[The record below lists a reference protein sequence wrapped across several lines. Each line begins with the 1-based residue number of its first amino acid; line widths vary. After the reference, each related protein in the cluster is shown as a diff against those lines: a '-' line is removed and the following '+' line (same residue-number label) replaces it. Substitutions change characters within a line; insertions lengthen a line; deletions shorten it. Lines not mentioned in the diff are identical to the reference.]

1 MPTKKWT
8 EEEEEF
14 LRANFMA
21 MTNAELAEKF
31 DITKNAVQKKLAR
44 MDLRRSETMKQE
56 PLDEI
61 SEADNVVE
69 KETEMVS
76 TESHF
81 SLGNKLFYED
91 RNYKQAL
98 EEYRKAAKEK
108 SDELIQLKARY
119 LMAECYAKTRNLE
132 EAMKIFKAIAKKHES
147 HYLGDSAMRRI
158 KALSEYM

>member
-14 LRANFMA
+14 LKANFMA

-44 MDLRRSETMKQE
+44 MDLRRSEAVKQE

-132 EAMKIFKAIAKKHES
+132 EAMKIFKAIAEKHES

>member
-14 LRANFMA
+14 LRANFMV

-44 MDLRRSETMKQE
+44 MDLRRSETVKQE
-56 PLDEI
+56 PVDETV
-61 SEADNVVE
+61 EVDTMVE
-69 KETEMVS
+69 KEAEMAS

-91 RNYKQAL
+91 RDYKQAL
-98 EEYRKAAKEK
+98 EEYRQAAEEE

-132 EAMKIFKAIAKKHES
+132 EAMKIFKAIAEKHES
-147 HYLGDSAMRRI
+147 HYLGDSAMRRTE
-158 KALSEYM
+158 ALSEYM